1 VANKNIKQIVYFL
14 GIIWILT
21 LILWILQISSTGLS
35 FDFALLINVSQLIL
49 LPIVMI
55 GLWKSMKFGLILGL
69 LMSGIYIIVSLINFN
84 LIGLIIWII
93 VIYYLWK
100 TKEQFE

>member
-1 VANKNIKQIVYFL
+1 MADKNIKQIVYFL

>member
-1 VANKNIKQIVYFL
+1 MANKNIKQIVYFL